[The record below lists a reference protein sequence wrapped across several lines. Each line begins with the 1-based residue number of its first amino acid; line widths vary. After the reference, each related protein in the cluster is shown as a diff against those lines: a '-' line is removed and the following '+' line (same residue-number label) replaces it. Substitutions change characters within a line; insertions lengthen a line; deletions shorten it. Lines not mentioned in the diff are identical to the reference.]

1 MQKSV
6 HEVLESQK
14 NYFKTGES
22 LSYEFRIKQ
31 LKLLKQS
38 ILNHEQELYQALNQD
53 LGKCETEGYMSE
65 IGFVLNSISEM
76 SKKLK
81 KLMKPKHV
89 VSPLYLFPIKSK
101 VAYDP
106 YGCVLIIWSL

>member
-38 ILNHEQELYQALNQD
+38 ILNHEQELYQAL
-53 LGKCETEGYMSE
+53 
-65 IGFVLNSISEM
+65 
-76 SKKLK
+76 
-81 KLMKPKHV
+81 
-89 VSPLYLFPIKSK
+89 IK
-101 VAYDP
+101 
-106 YGCVLIIWSL
+106 I